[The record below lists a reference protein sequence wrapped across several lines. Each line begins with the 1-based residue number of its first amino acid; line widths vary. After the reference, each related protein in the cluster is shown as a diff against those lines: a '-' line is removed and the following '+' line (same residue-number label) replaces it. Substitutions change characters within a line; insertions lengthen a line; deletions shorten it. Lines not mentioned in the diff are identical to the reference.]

1 MKLYIRKWK
10 NMAKK
15 SAAEGGAHKM
25 RRLSSAASKH
35 AKELEKF
42 ATEGE
47 DIKEVGLY
55 SMMLLVRYT
64 FMDFSLIILGSLY
77 TNNQLVMFVIQSLV
91 FHTRTIQF

>member
-1 MKLYIRKWK
+1 
-10 NMAKK
+10 MAKK

-47 DIKEVGLY
+47 DIKEVGLH
-55 SMMLLVRYT
+55 SMMLLVRGT
-64 FMDFSLIILGSLY
+64 FMDISLIILGSLY
-77 TNNQLVMFVIQSLV
+77 TNNQLVI